1 MKSRLIFLS
10 LFALISLVVM
20 PRFIGIW
27 GCGGVAE
34 TSSEEGTTTT
44 DAAKPTVSV
53 TGTVTV
59 PASSSS
65 ALVAG
70 LVMKDA
76 TTDGAGSGMT
86 CEGFTLEG
94 EDLGD
99 ATTDTSGNYTLAAVI
114 ESLKPTDATTTS
126 WKARFYIKCTDSSG
140 KYDIRNYCEAT
151 VEEGT
156 TSSITCHATPETTL
170 TTLDLLT
177 KSGCVM
183 GASCAMEGID
193 PLCFVA

>member
-1 MKSRLIFLS
+1 MG
-10 LFALISLVVM
+10 VVYSSA
-20 PRFIGIW
+20 FNGIW

-44 DAAKPTVSV
+44 DAAKSTVSV
-53 TGTVTV
+53 TGTVTI
-59 PASSSS
+59 PSSSSS

-70 LVMKDA
+70 LVMKNA
-76 TTDGAGSGMT
+76 TADSAGSGLT
-86 CEGFTLEG
+86 GEVFTLEG

-99 ATTDTSGNYTLAAVI
+99 ATTDTSGNYTLAAVL
-114 ESLKPTDATTTS
+114 EDLKPTDATTTS
-126 WKARFYIKCTDSSG
+126 WKARFYIKFTDEAG
-140 KYDIRNYCEAT
+140 KYDIRNYCEAS

-156 TSSITCHATPETTL
+156 TTSIACHATPETTL